1 MWQARPGTVF
11 RPLPRAEVPS
21 SAFGTARNPDPYERM
36 CSPTVKSKT
45 RISLVWLLALSLL
58 ISVAA
63 STVALSSRIKY
74 YTAVADVNS
83 MIPLIPDY
91 VTLDELQAAASA
103 KGQIIPA
110 RTANRARFAPVNVTY
125 CAPTQET
132 RFSVSDDNTV
142 WDTNTQVEIFKS
154 TYENGAHNITVASQ
168 NGDKVI
174 APGTEHSYSFMLKN
188 EFDVPVDYTVS
199 VKAYCTPDDVE
210 IPVICRLSRYDGKWI
225 AGDAYN
231 WLSVPEFD
239 GASDTAQMAKRSYV
253 TYTLDWQWPFEGA
266 DERDTA
272 LGQLAMEE
280 DLALTIE
287 ITTTAEADFGG
298 GPGDPD
304 PDPKPDPDPEPE
316 PEPDPDP
323 DPDPDQP
330 PHTPDDPSQP
340 EEPQPENPYVGE
352 DLPPKT
358 GDESYPLL
366 WIATAAASFVL
377 LMILILRKDEEET
390 RT

>member
-11 RPLPRAEVPS
+11 RTLPRAEAP
-21 SAFGTARNPDPYERM
+21 SAFGTARNPDPNERM
-36 CSPTVKSKT
+36 CSPNVKTKT
-45 RISLVWLLALSLL
+45 RTGLVWLLALSLL
-58 ISVAA
+58 ISVGA
-63 STVALSSRIKY
+63 SSVALSSRIKY

-83 MIPLIPDY
+83 MIPLVPEY
-91 VTLDELQAAASA
+91 VTLDDLRAAEDA
-103 KGQIIPA
+103 KVMAA
-110 RTANRARFAPVNVTY
+110 RTVNRGRFAPVNVTF
-125 CAPTQET
+125 CAPADTE
-132 RFSVSDDNTV
+132 FFVIDENETV
-142 WDTNTQVEIFKS
+142 WGTNTQVEIFKT
-154 TYENGAHNITVASQ
+154 TYENGEQNITVASQ

-174 APGTEHSYSFMLKN
+174 APGTENSYSFMLKN
-188 EFDVPVDYTVS
+188 ELNVPMDYTVS
-199 VKAYCTPDDVE
+199 VKAYCTPEDVE
-210 IPVICRLSRYDGKWI
+210 IPVICRLSRYDGEWI
-225 AGDAYN
+225 AGNAYN

-253 TYTLDWQWPFEGA
+253 TYTLDWQWPFEGD